1 MEGPTEHVVTRRR
14 VLKYSGSVA
23 LAAVTGLASARRT
36 LAAPAET
43 RTVYSLD
50 PTTCVTGHD
59 GNLDCGACK
68 ACRGHANKLFSS
80 ALLANE
86 HRAHRYCNCS
96 VKSKSVS
103 NGDYVG
109 FFGPN
114 SGPLHRDEFDPR
126 RDRLFNSAGKK

>member
-1 MEGPTEHVVTRRR
+1 MEGTMEHVVARRR
-14 VLKYSGSVA
+14 VLKYSASIA
-23 LAAVTGLASARRT
+23 LAAVTGVTSAGRT
-36 LAAPAET
+36 LAAPATT

-68 ACRGHANKLFSS
+68 ACRGHAKKLFTS
-80 ALLANE
+80 AQIASA
-86 HRAHRYCNCS
+86 HRAHPYCNCT
-96 VKSKSVS
+96 VEAKSVG
-103 NGDYVG
+103 NGEYVG

-126 RDRLFNSAGKK
+126 RDKLFNSAGKK